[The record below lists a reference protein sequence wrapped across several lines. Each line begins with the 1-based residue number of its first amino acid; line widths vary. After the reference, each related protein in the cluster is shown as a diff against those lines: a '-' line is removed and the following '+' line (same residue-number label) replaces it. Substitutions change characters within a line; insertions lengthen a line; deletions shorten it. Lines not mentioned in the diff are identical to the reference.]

1 MKVKKI
7 NKFATELPKKS
18 AFMIDTEPD
27 FIKLHT
33 LCIASGKRGGGKSVA
48 IANLVKKA
56 KDAGYFDKVYLI
68 TPTYNSNK
76 QIWAI
81 ADIQEEDVY
90 EPDMNVLKTIIANV
104 EAEKAEWDAFL
115 SRKKLLKQFK
125 KDMKTTPYDKIGSN
139 SMLDY
144 LENGFFDV
152 GGINEE
158 WKYKNEVPPRLAV
171 IVDDSLGTDLMA
183 RRNAGLTNLCI
194 RHRHIADGLGISI
207 FMLVQSYCAQGGVA
221 RAIRENCTH
230 LLLFRINDEN
240 QIKKV
245 KEESDLPITDEE
257 WIAMCKYA
265 HDIPYNFLM
274 LDFVPKTEC
283 RRYRSGFDNYIITDS
298 NACKCKGTDKM
309 NNNKNLEEIKVLENT
324 DENNKI

>member
-1 MKVKKI
+1 MKIRKI
-7 NKFATELPKKS
+7 NKFSTELPKKG
-18 AFMIDTEPD
+18 AFSIETDPD

-56 KDAGYFDKVYLI
+56 KEKNYYDRVYLI

-76 QIWAI
+76 QIWDI
-81 ADIQEEDVY
+81 ADIEEDDVY
-90 EPDMNVLKTIIANV
+90 EPTMDVLKTIIKNV
-104 EAEKAEWDAFL
+104 EGEKAEWEQFL
-115 SRKKLLKQFK
+115 IRKKLHAKFK
-125 KDMKTTPYDKIGSN
+125 KDIKDKPFDKIGSHN
-139 SMLDY
+139 LVDY
-144 LENGFFDV
+144 LDHGFFEPSFNDK
-152 GGINEE
+152 
-158 WKYKNEVPPRLAV
+158 WKYKVEQPPRLAV
-171 IVDDSLGTDLMA
+171 IIDDSLGTDLMA

-245 KEESDLPITDEE
+245 REESDLPCSEEE

-274 LDFVPKTEC
+274 LDFCPKSEC
-283 RRYRSGFDNYIITDS
+283 RRYRSGYDNYIITDS
-298 NACKCKGTDKM
+298 NPCCCKSVDKI
-309 NNNKNLEEIKVLENT
+309 NKNLEELKFEENA
-324 DENNKI
+324 DEK